1 MEPEKSE
8 PAAEGGQS
16 PSRRTLL
23 RRAVP
28 IIAVGL
34 GAGTAG
40 AAATHAATGAP
51 GIPGGGLAAAPSD
64 EDIARLVA
72 DPSSATHRA
81 LAELLRPAASDS
93 RAAGLPA
100 PDNGRADPR
109 KAGADVVLLVGQ
121 SNMQGA
127 GLPYDPALDI
137 GFDGVEQF
145 AGSGPHAGKVLPAE
159 DSLFHVTQYLFGG
172 SPAVG
177 PGMEFGRQ
185 LWLHQEAD
193 RKVLL
198 VPAARGGTGFTG
210 NADYSWDPDNK
221 AAAVNLARRA
231 ADACA
236 RALALNPAHRL
247 AAILWHQGEA
257 DAMAGADERWYR
269 RKLLQLVDLFRAEFG
284 PVPFL
289 AGGMVPEWVAGSPSA
304 RGIDRVHRSIASE
317 RPLAAFVEG
326 PQGAATAGDIIH
338 YDAAGAR
345 ELGLRY
351 FRAYGKLTGGLS

>member
-1 MEPEKSE
+1 VEPDQSE
-8 PAAEGGQS
+8 PAAEGRQI

-23 RRAVP
+23 QRAVP

-51 GIPGGGLAAAPSD
+51 GIPGSGPTVPPSD

-81 LAELLRPAASDS
+81 LAELLRPAAAGGQ
-93 RAAGLPA
+93 AAGLPA
-100 PDNGRADPR
+100 SKNGRTDPR

-127 GLPYDPALDI
+127 GLPYDPALDA
-137 GFDGVEQF
+137 GFDGVEQL
-145 AGSGPHAGKVLPAE
+145 AGSGPYAGKVLPAE

-185 LWLHQEAD
+185 LWLHQEAA

-198 VPAARGGTGFTG
+198 VPAARGGTGFAG

-236 RALALNPAHRL
+236 RALALNPSHRL

-257 DAMAGADERWYR
+257 DAMARVDERWYR
-269 RKLLQLVDLFRAEFG
+269 RKLLQLIDLFRAELG

-289 AGGMVPEWVAGSPSA
+289 AGGMVPEWITASPSA
-304 RGIDRVHRSIASE
+304 RGIDRVHRSISSE
-317 RPLAAFVEG
+317 RPLTAFVEG

-338 YDAAGAR
+338 YSAAGAR

-351 FRAYGKLTGGLS
+351 FRAYSKLTGGLS